1 MRRTVLAG
9 CACLAVTLT
18 QPLEA
23 QQEWRVDSVRAPGSV
38 LEFTAT
44 RGTWMNVDVSPDG
57 RTIAFDLLGQ
67 IHEVPMAG
75 GAATVLTRGQGWN
88 MQPRY
93 SPDGSRI
100 LFTSDRSG
108 MNAIWVLHR
117 GRDSVEQ
124 LSKGDGWTAGG
135 AWTADGRGVYATTM
149 DLGARY
155 GSVRLDAWGSRLEFV
170 RPATFTPPTHFVEPP
185 GGQYVYFSIP
195 GGPVYPAGFQVRRYD
210 LRTGELSTVVSRP
223 GGAASPAVSRD
234 GRWLAYVH
242 RDDRQTQ
249 LVLRDLEGGGERV
262 LLPSIDRDRQEAG
275 AGTGYGAYPAFA
287 FTPDGREIVL
297 AFNGGLH
304 AVDTRSGAVRDIP
317 FTVPVRRQ
325 LAQRLAFPVR
335 VPAEGVTR
343 TRSHRFGIPVDGGV
357 VYEALGD
364 LHLLRGGARTNL
376 TNSATH
382 ESSPQYDAATRTLYY
397 ATWDDDSLGAIWAR
411 PLAGGA
417 PRRLTAVPSQYGSL
431 ALSPDGRTLAYLRG
445 TGELQRGSTTLEEQ
459 LTFDLMLRGAD
470 GVERRVTG
478 VSLAGTTHAGIVGQP
493 PGVSFA
499 PDGSHLYY
507 TEFAGDSLVLRR
519 IRTDGEGKTLLY
531 VFPHAVTALAS
542 PDLAWITFREY
553 HRTFIT
559 PFAFAGRPVTVSA
572 FDKQGPAFRVDAS
585 DGAYAGW
592 SRDGARLYW
601 TRGSGFHEK
610 SVADIAAGR
619 GTALRTEL
627 SFDFPVA
634 VPAGTIALTNARV
647 LTMDAGRRVLDRAT
661 IVVSRN
667 QVTAIGAGVAV
678 PPGAHV
684 IDLAGRT
691 VMPGMI
697 DAHAH
702 YNPAL
707 SSLHTVEQRHNGL
720 LANLAYGTTT
730 LYEVYGNVHKDF
742 LVSDL
747 QRSGA
752 IAGARLFSTGN
763 PVYGMRHFR
772 PKLFRPIQSF
782 ADAEEIVR
790 FNKDHGATAL
800 KDYVHFGRAARQQL
814 YEAARAHGLN
824 VVAETAVDPPMNM
837 TMLLDGVTGLEHTIG
852 LTPIFDDLVRLWAAS
867 GAGNTPTLIV
877 SYNGPAG
884 ETVFRQGERLWDD
897 PKVLRFFRRDA
908 LLAGRRP
915 THYFEDDIYAIDM
928 AAELRKLAAA
938 GVSLHGSGHGQ
949 QHGLDKHWELE
960 LFVKGGFS
968 PMEALAFATIGS
980 ATYVGLGA
988 QLGSIEVGKLA
999 DLVILD
1005 ADPLADIRNSRRID
1019 RVMLNGVLYSGL
1031 DAARL
1036 HPDPRPARP
1045 MYFQR

>member
-1 MRRTVLAG
+1 MRRSALGGFVL
-9 CACLAVTLT
+9 LALS
-18 QPLEA
+18 QRLPA
-23 QQEWRVDSVRAPGSV
+23 QQGWRVDTVRSPGSV

-57 RTIAFDLLGQ
+57 RTIAFDLLGH
-67 IHEVPMAG
+67 IHEVPIAG
-75 GAATVLTRGQGWN
+75 GAATVLTRGNSWN

-93 SPDGSRI
+93 SPDGSRL

-108 MNAIWVLHR
+108 MNAIWALHR

-124 LSKGDGWTAGG
+124 LSKGEGWTAGG
-135 AWTADGRGVYATTM
+135 GWTADGRGFYATTM

-155 GSVRLDAWGSRLEFV
+155 GAVRLDAWGSRMEFV
-170 RPATFTPPTHFVEPP
+170 RPGTFAPPTHFVEPP
-185 GGQYVYFSIP
+185 GSHKVYFSIP
-195 GGPVYPAGFQVRRYD
+195 GGPVYPAGFQVRSYD
-210 LRTGELSTVVSRP
+210 LRSGEVVTVVNRP

-249 LVLRDLEGGGERV
+249 LVLSDLEGGSERV

-275 AGTGYGAYPAFA
+275 AGTGFGAYPAFA
-287 FTPDGREIVL
+287 FTPDGGEIVL
-297 AFNGGLH
+297 AYNGGLH
-304 AVDTRSGAVRDIP
+304 AVNTRSGSVRDIP

-325 LAQRLAFPVR
+325 LAQRLAFPVP
-335 VPAEGVTR
+335 VPAEGTAR

-364 LHLLRGGARTNL
+364 LHLLRNGQRTNL
-376 TNSATH
+376 TQSAAH
-382 ESSPQYDAATRTLYY
+382 ESSPQYDPATRTLYY
-397 ATWDDDSLGAIWAR
+397 ATWDDDSLGAIWSR
-411 PLAGGA
+411 LLGGGA
-417 PRRLTAVPSQYGSL
+417 PRRLSNVPSQYGSL
-431 ALSPDGRTLAYLRG
+431 ALSPDGRTLAYVRG
-445 TGELQRGSTTLEEQ
+445 TSELQRGATTLDEQ
-459 LTFDLMLRGAD
+459 LTFDLVLRGAD
-470 GVERRVTG
+470 GTERRVTG
-478 VSLAGTTHAGIVGQP
+478 LSLAGTTHAGIVGQP

-499 PDGSHLYY
+499 PDGLHLLY
-507 TEFAGDSLVLRR
+507 TEFFGDSLVLRR

-531 VFPHAVTALAS
+531 VFPHAVTAVVS
-542 PDLAWITFREY
+542 PDLSWIAFREY
-553 HRTFIT
+553 HRSFVT
-559 PFAFAGRPVTVSA
+559 PFAFAGRPVTISA
-572 FDKQGPAFRVDAS
+572 FDRQGPAFRADSS
-585 DGAYAGW
+585 DGAYLGW
-592 SRDGARLYW
+592 SRDGTRLHW
-601 TRGSGFHEK
+601 TRGTGFYEK
-610 SVADIAAGR
+610 PVADIAATR
-619 GTALRTEL
+619 GAPARTEL

-634 VPAGTIALTNARV
+634 LPSGTIALTNARL
-647 LTMDAGRRVLDRAT
+647 LTMDATRRVIDRAT
-661 IVVSRN
+661 IIVSRN
-667 QVTAIGAGVAV
+667 RITAVGAGVPV
-678 PPGAHV
+678 PAGAHV
-684 IDLAGRT
+684 IDLTGKT

-752 IAGARLFSTGN
+752 IPGARLFSTGN
-763 PVYGMRHFR
+763 PIYGMRTFR

-782 ADAEEIVR
+782 ADAVEIVR

-837 TMLLDGVTGLEHTIG
+837 TMLLDGVSGLEHTIG
-852 LTPIFDDLVRLWAAS
+852 LTPLHDDVVRLWAAT

-884 ETVFRQGERLWDD
+884 ETFFRQGERLWDD
-897 PKVLRFFRRDA
+897 PKVLHFFRRDA
-908 LLAGRRP
+908 MLAGRRP
-915 THYFEDDIYAIDM
+915 THYFEDDIYAVDM
-928 AAELRKLAAA
+928 ASELRKLAAA
-938 GVSLHGSGHGQ
+938 GVSLQGSGHGQ

-968 PMEALAFATIGS
+968 PMEALSFATIQS
-980 ATYVGLGA
+980 AQYLGMGA
-988 QLGSIEVGKLA
+988 QLGSAEIGKLA

-1005 ADPLADIRNSRRID
+1005 GDPLADIRNSRRID
-1019 RVMLNGVLYSGL
+1019 RVMLNGVLYSGR
-1031 DAARL
+1031 DASRL
-1036 HPDPRPARP
+1036 YPDPQPARP